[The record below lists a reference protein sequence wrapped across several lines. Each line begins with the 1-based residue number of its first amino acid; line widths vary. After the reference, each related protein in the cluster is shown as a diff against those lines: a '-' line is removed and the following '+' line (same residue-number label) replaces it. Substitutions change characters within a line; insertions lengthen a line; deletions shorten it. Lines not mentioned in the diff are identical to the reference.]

1 MKHSIIQP
9 FHGQSKTF
17 IKPFPYAI
25 AMTPGRTL
33 TGKQTRFLRS
43 LGHHLRPVVMVGKE
57 GISEQVLEAIERNLE
72 VHELIKVRVQ
82 EGAPQPARLSAQ
94 ILADRTGSTVA
105 QVIGKTVLLFRE
117 NEKEDRKIMLP

>member
-1 MKHSIIQP
+1 
-9 FHGQSKTF
+9 
-17 IKPFPYAI
+17 
-25 AMTPGRTL
+25 MTNRRTL
-33 TGKQTRFLRS
+33 NGKQARFLRS

-57 GISEQVLEAIERNLE
+57 GISEQVLEAIDRNLE
-72 VHELIKVRVQ
+72 THELIKVRVQ

-117 NEKEDRKIMLP
+117 NEKEDRKITLP

>member
-1 MKHSIIQP
+1 
-9 FHGQSKTF
+9 
-17 IKPFPYAI
+17 
-25 AMTPGRTL
+25 MTTRRTL

-57 GISEQVLEAIERNLE
+57 GISEQVLEAIDRNLE
-72 VHELIKVRVQ
+72 AHELIKVRVQ

-94 ILADRTGSTVA
+94 ILAERTASAVA

-117 NEKEDRKIMLP
+117 SQKEDRKITLP